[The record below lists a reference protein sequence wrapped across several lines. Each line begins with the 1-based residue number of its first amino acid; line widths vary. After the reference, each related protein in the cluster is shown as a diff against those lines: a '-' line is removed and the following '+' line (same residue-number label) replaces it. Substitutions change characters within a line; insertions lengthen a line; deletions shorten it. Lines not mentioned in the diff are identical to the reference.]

1 MEMIKDALK
10 PAALEM
16 RRLLDEKAGPQ
27 SPLTEIV
34 QPNYEGNRKQRRA
47 AASLDRKNRKR
58 ELA

>member
-16 RRLLDEKAGPQ
+16 RRLLDEKAEPQ

-34 QPNYEGNRKQRRA
+34 HPSHDGNRKQRRA
-47 AASLDRKNRKR
+47 AASLARKNRKR